1 MIGSI
6 ISAGAN
12 IIGGLM
18 GQSSASKAAE
28 QQAALARQNMQLQED
43 FAKKGIRWKVED
55 ARSAG
60 IHPLYA
66 LGAPTTSFS
75 PVSMSSTADNSLGRG
90 IAAAGSDIGRAVNAT
105 RTGQERVDAYT
116 QAAQTLSLEKGALEN
131 QLLASQIKRLETQSN
146 PPMPSIAADSSKPFP
161 VPEDTKS
168 EKRPPLMALGGRWLT
183 NPDTSPMEAWQK
195 QYGDE
200 GPASWMLPIL
210 LGINDLRHNIR
221 VRARERD
228 TSNDPVRGQ
237 SFYDWY
243 SGRR

>member
-28 QQAALARQNMQLQED
+28 QQAAIARQNIQLQED

-66 LGAPTTSFS
+66 LGAPTTSFN
-75 PVSMSSTADNSLGRG
+75 PISMSSTADNSLGRG
-90 IAAAGSDIGRAVNAT
+90 IAAAGSDIGRAMNAT
-105 RTGQERVDAYT
+105 RTGPERVDAYT
-116 QAAQTLSLEKGALEN
+116 KAVQGLSLEKGALEN

-146 PPMPSIAADSSKPFP
+146 PPMPSIVPNSSEPFF
-161 VPEDTKS
+161 VPEDPKP
-168 EKRPPLMALGGRWLT
+168 EKRPPLNIFGGRWMT
-183 NPDTSPMEAWQK
+183 NPNSSPMDAWTK
-195 QYGDE
+195 QYGDSE
-200 GPASWMLPIL
+200 LFQTAMALL
-210 LGINDLRHNIR
+210 LGVNDLQHN
-221 VRARERD
+221 VRSRIPRGGLFPGLARGLV
-228 TSNDPVRGQ
+228 SGNRG
-237 SFYDWY
+237 Y
-243 SGRR
+243 